1 MSEVLDSV
9 GNIVC
14 FYSLSN
20 FIFSTAFTHTHAC
33 THAHTHTRLMALC
46 PGLPRWAGTRKVKP
60 IWILLKQETVSGSW
74 AICKSAHR
82 CRQITTPTS
91 YHSVFT
97 GRMPFLAPN
106 QQCQST
112 EGTVLHLVI
121 HYLCEMTPILDLMFG
136 CVSRN
141 LKCFYKNKTCDT
153 LAKAQILS
161 VAHRAGMQ
169 KFLWLLP
176 LDGCCWHRAHS
187 LFLST
192 VCCQSNIC

>member
-1 MSEVLDSV
+1 MS
-9 GNIVC
+9 G
-14 FYSLSN
+14 
-20 FIFSTAFTHTHAC
+20 
-33 THAHTHTRLMALC
+33 
-46 PGLPRWAGTRKVKP
+46 
-60 IWILLKQETVSGSW
+60 SGISW

-187 LFLST
+187 LFSAPSVASQISARLLSGCLT
-192 VCCQSNIC
+192 GNQINSMLAMYIVTGWISPA